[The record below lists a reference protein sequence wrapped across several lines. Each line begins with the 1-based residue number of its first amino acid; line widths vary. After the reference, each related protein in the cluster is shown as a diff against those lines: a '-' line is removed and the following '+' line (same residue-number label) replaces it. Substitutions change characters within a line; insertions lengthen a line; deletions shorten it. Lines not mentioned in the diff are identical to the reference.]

1 MRRRRN
7 FNCIRFHGF
16 AVRIAPLMISIGPQE
31 VYLKADFLIIGSGV
45 AALRAAIELGG
56 IGNTVLLT
64 KASARAG
71 NTGYAQ
77 GGIAAALDVED
88 SPLEHLAD
96 TVAAGD
102 GLVDQDAARLLTE
115 QAPIVVRQLI
125 EWGGRFD
132 RTDDGNLSFAREG
145 AHSCRRVLHSRDST
159 GREIARVLWEKI
171 RRIPNVKVVEN
182 ALVVDAIIHHGECV
196 GVQFWHGNKMVTVAT
211 ASSTLLASGGAGY
224 IYTETTNP
232 EVSTGDGIAIAFRAG
247 ATIADME
254 FVQFHPT
261 ALDCGE
267 GRRFLLSEALRGEGA
282 RLINEDGKE
291 FIDDKAGSLSSR
303 DRVARAIA
311 LERRRTGARVYLKF
325 DRADSDFVHMRF
337 PLISERCRLI
347 GLDLA
352 KDRIPVVPAAHY
364 VMGGVWTDLIGQTS
378 IPGLFAAGEVACT
391 GVHGANRLAS
401 NSLLEGLVFGRAAA
415 IGMKSRLH
423 RAAAVS
429 PLDLS
434 IRSSV
439 DTVDKDL
446 VASENEM
453 RDMLWDCCGLFR
465 DSEKLRVA
473 QTACRE
479 WLEAHVERRGPERLR
494 SIVTVGELIAR
505 SALRREESRGA
516 HYRSDFPH
524 RNDIDWSRRTVL
536 SKEEK
541 TG

>member
-1 MRRRRN
+1 MT
-7 FNCIRFHGF
+7 HTV
-16 AVRIAPLMISIGPQE
+16 AQE
-31 VYLKADFLIIGSGV
+31 MNLTADFLIIGSGV

-56 IGNTVLLT
+56 VGNIVLLT
-64 KASARAG
+64 KASATAG

-77 GGIAAALDVED
+77 GGIAAAMDVED
-88 SPLEHLAD
+88 SPLKHSAD

-102 GLVDQDAARLLTE
+102 GLVDQDAAQRLTE
-115 QAPIVVRQLI
+115 QAPSVVRQLI

-132 RTDDGNLSFAREG
+132 RTEKGNLAFAREG

-171 RRIPNVKVVEN
+171 RLIPNIRVVEN
-182 ALVVDAIIHHGECV
+182 ALVTDAIIRDGECV
-196 GVQFWHGNKMVTVAT
+196 GVQFQHENKTLAVAT
-211 ASSTLLASGGAGY
+211 SSSTLLATGGAGY

-247 ATIADME
+247 ATISDME

-261 ALDCGE
+261 ALDHGD

-282 RLINEDGKE
+282 KLVNEDGE
-291 FIDDKAGSLSSR
+291 DFLGDGAGSLSSR

-325 DRADSDFVHMRF
+325 DRTDSNFVHTRF

-364 VMGGVWTDLIGQTS
+364 VMGGVWTDLKGQTS
-378 IPGLFAAGEVACT
+378 VPGLFAAGEVACT

-401 NSLLEGLVFGRAAA
+401 NSLLEGLVFGE
-415 IGMKSRLH
+415 
-423 RAAAVS
+423 AAAVGMKRR
-429 PLDLS
+429 LQGDRTKGLRDIS
-434 IRSSV
+434 ISGSR
-439 DTVDKDL
+439 DTGGKGT

-453 RDMLWDCCGLFR
+453 RDVLWNCCGLFR

-473 QTACRE
+473 QRSCRE
-479 WLEAHVERRGPERLR
+479 WLEAHVEREAPERLR

-505 SALRREESRGA
+505 SALHREESRGA

-524 RNDIDWSRRTVL
+524 RNDIDWSRRTML
-536 SKEEK
+536 LKEEN

>member
-1 MRRRRN
+1 MT
-7 FNCIRFHGF
+7 HAG
-16 AVRIAPLMISIGPQE
+16 SQE
-31 VYLKADFLIIGSGV
+31 MYLTADFLIIGSGV

-56 IGNTVLLT
+56 VGNTVLLT
-64 KASARAG
+64 KASATAG

-77 GGIAAALDVED
+77 GGIAAAMDVDD
-88 SPLEHLAD
+88 SPLKHSAD

-102 GLVDQDAARLLTE
+102 GLVDQAAARLLTE
-115 QAPIVVRQLI
+115 QAPFAVRQLI

-132 RTDDGNLSFAREG
+132 RTDKGNLAFGREG

-171 RRIPNVKVVEN
+171 RLIPNIRVVEN
-182 ALVVDAIIHHGECV
+182 ALVTDAIIRDGECV
-196 GVQFWHGNKMVTVAT
+196 GVQFRHENKTLAVAT
-211 ASSTLLASGGAGY
+211 SSSTLLATGGAGY

-247 ATIADME
+247 ATISDME

-261 ALDCGE
+261 ALDHGE

-282 RLINEDGKE
+282 ILVNEEGKE
-291 FIDDKAGSLSSR
+291 FLNDEAGSLSSR
-303 DRVARAIA
+303 DRIARAIA
-311 LERRRTGARVYLKF
+311 LEKKRTGARVYLKF
-325 DRADSDFVHMRF
+325 DQADSSFVHTRF

-364 VMGGVWTDLIGQTS
+364 VMGGVWTDLKGQTS
-378 IPGLFAAGEVACT
+378 VPGLFAAGEVACT

-401 NSLLEGLVFGRAAA
+401 NSLLEGLVFGE
-415 IGMKSRLH
+415 
-423 RAAAVS
+423 AAAVS
-429 PLDLS
+429 MKRRLHGERTNSPRDVS
-434 IRSSV
+434 IRVSS
-439 DTVDKDL
+439 DNADKGV

-453 RDMLWDCCGLFR
+453 RDILWNCCGLFR
-465 DSEKLRVA
+465 DGEKLRVA
-473 QTACRE
+473 QRSCRE
-479 WLEAHVERRGPERLR
+479 WLEAHAERGAPERLR

-524 RNDIDWSRRTVL
+524 RNDIDWSHRTVL
-536 SKEEK
+536 LKEEN